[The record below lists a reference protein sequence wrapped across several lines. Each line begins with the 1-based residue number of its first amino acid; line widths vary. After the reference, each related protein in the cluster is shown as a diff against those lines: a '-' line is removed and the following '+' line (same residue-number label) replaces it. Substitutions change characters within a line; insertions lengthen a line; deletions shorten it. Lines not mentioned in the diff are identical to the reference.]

1 MRVNK
6 EVFARHVKLFS
17 PGKTIF
23 EERDQGNEM
32 YIIIQG
38 EVEIRKTTSSATSKT
53 LIVLHTGD
61 IFGEMALI
69 EKKSRSASAV
79 ATQPTKLLVL
89 NEVLFDNMIEQ
100 NPDFAKKMIKIL
112 SERIRK
118 ANYIIQNIMA
128 TNRYNQ
134 LLDGLY
140 QYTEEHGTSTF
151 KGFRVN
157 TESFAEWA
165 SIHLGIPKRDVVS
178 TIDVLLKRGIVNYS
192 AVGKE
197 EILVEPRRS

>member
-6 EVFARHVKLFS
+6 EIFAKHVKLLS
-17 PGKTIF
+17 QGKTIF
-23 EERDQGNEM
+23 EEGDQGSEM

-38 EVEIRKTTSSATSKT
+38 EVEIRKSTSSTTSKT
-53 LIVLHTGD
+53 LIVLHSGD

-89 NEVLFDNMIEQ
+89 NEMLFDNMIEK

-118 ANYIIQNIMA
+118 ANFIIQNIMA

-140 QYTEEHGTSTF
+140 EYAGEHGTSTF

-157 TESFAEWA
+157 TESFADWA
-165 SIHLGIPKRDVVS
+165 SAHLGIPKKDVIS
-178 TIDVLLKRGIVNYS
+178 TIDILLKRGIVNYS

-197 EILVEPRRS
+197 EILVEPRRN

>member
-1 MRVNK
+1 MKVNK
-6 EVFARHVKLFS
+6 EIFAKHVRLFS

-23 EERDQGNEM
+23 EEGDPGNEM
-32 YIIIQG
+32 YVIIQG
-38 EVEIRKTTSSATSKT
+38 EVEIRKNTSSKTSKT
-53 LIVLHTGD
+53 LIVLHAGD
-61 IFGEMALI
+61 VFGEMALI

-79 ATQPTKLLVL
+79 AAKPTKLLVL
-89 NEVLFDNMIEQ
+89 NEHLFDNMIEQ

-118 ANYIIQNIMA
+118 ANLIIQNIMA
-128 TNRYNQ
+128 TNKYNQ

-140 QYTEEHGTSTF
+140 QYAKEHGTSTF

-157 TESFAEWA
+157 TESFSEWA
-165 SIHLGIPKRDVVS
+165 SMHLGIPQKDVLF
-178 TIDVLLKRGIVNYS
+178 TIEILLKRGVVKYS

-197 EILVEPRRS
+197 EILIEPRRS